1 MNLLLSKKE
10 RNAFDEALPA
20 ALIGRAEQKSG
31 ELSLSST
38 HKQSW
43 PSLNATN
50 QLGAKVVQFAVKPV
64 TEYETAKPAI
74 SKKVLAAM
82 AGDPDPVKTLA
93 DIRKLLVG
101 PTHTLHD
108 AMFEE
113 VIAILEESDREV
125 QNSLQSLESRCVKL
139 SHITNELASSSLE
152 NRDQNRIQIELLR
165 KEIQKSATTHQDML
179 SEMFLAIDAKI
190 EELTRRVSQKVEAL
204 SKKVEADMHQAAA
217 NQERNMQ
224 ELEVKCLAGNLE
236 ATQYIEI
243 RLAKLKSRSDSE
255 KDDLREVFADG
266 LASLADR
273 FKALRNQGEIS
284 ACGQGQT

>member
-10 RNAFDEALPA
+10 WNAFDEALPA
-20 ALIGRAEQKSG
+20 TLIGRAKQKSG
-31 ELSLSST
+31 ELNLSST

-50 QLGAKVVQFAVKPV
+50 QLGAKVVQYAVKPV
-64 TEYETAKPAI
+64 TEYESAKPAI
-74 SKKVLAAM
+74 SKKALAAM

-101 PTHTLHD
+101 PTHKLHD

-113 VIAILEESDREV
+113 VITILEESDREV
-125 QNSLQSLESRCVKL
+125 QDSLQSLERRCVKL
-139 SHITNELASSSLE
+139 SHVTNELASSSLE
-152 NRDQNRIQIELLR
+152 NRDQNRIHIELLR
-165 KEIQKSATTHQDML
+165 KEIEKSAATQQDML

-190 EELTRRVSQKVEAL
+190 EELTKRVSQKIGAL
-204 SKKVEADMHQAAA
+204 SKKFKADMHQAAA

-224 ELEVKCLAGNLE
+224 ELEMKCLAGNME
-236 ATQYIEI
+236 ATQLIEI
-243 RLAKLKSRSDSE
+243 RLDKLKSRSDRE

-266 LASLADR
+266 LLNLAGR
-273 FKALRNQGEIS
+273 FKALRNG
-284 ACGQGQT
+284 

>member
-20 ALIGRAEQKSG
+20 TLIGRAEQKSG

-64 TEYETAKPAI
+64 TEYESAKPAI
-74 SKKVLAAM
+74 SRKVLAAM

-101 PTHTLHD
+101 PTHKLHD

-113 VIAILEESDREV
+113 VITILEESDREV
-125 QNSLQSLESRCVKL
+125 QHSLQSLASRCAKL
-139 SHITNELASSSLE
+139 SHVTNELASSSLE
-152 NRDQNRIQIELLR
+152 NRDQNRIQIEFLR
-165 KEIQKSATTHQDML
+165 KEIQKSATAQQDML

-190 EELTRRVSQKVEAL
+190 EELTKQVSQKVEAL
-204 SKKVEADMHQAAA
+204 SKKFEADMHQAVA

-224 ELEVKCLAGNLE
+224 ELEAKCLAGKME
-236 ATQYIEI
+236 ATQLFEI

-255 KDDLREVFADG
+255 KEDLREVFADG
-266 LASLADR
+266 LLNMAGR
-273 FKALRNQGEIS
+273 FKALRND
-284 ACGQGQT
+284 

>member
-1 MNLLLSKKE
+1 MNLILSKKE

-20 ALIGRAEQKSG
+20 TLIGRAEQKSA

-50 QLGAKVVQFAVKPV
+50 RLGAKVVQFAVKPV
-64 TEYETAKPAI
+64 TEYESAKPAI

-82 AGDPDPVKTLA
+82 AGDPDPVTALA

-101 PTHTLHD
+101 PTHKLHD

-113 VIAILEESDREV
+113 VIAILEESNREV
-125 QNSLQSLESRCVKL
+125 QHSLQSLESRCAKL
-139 SHITNELASSSLE
+139 SRVTNELASSSLE
-152 NRDQNRIQIELLR
+152 NRDQNRSQTEFLR
-165 KEIQKSATTHQDML
+165 KEIQRSATTQQDML

-190 EELTRRVSQKVEAL
+190 EELTKRVSQKMEAL
-204 SKKVEADMHQAAA
+204 SKKFEADMHQAAA

-224 ELEVKCLAGNLE
+224 ELEAKCLAGNME
-236 ATQYIEI
+236 ATHLIEI
-243 RLAKLKSRSDSE
+243 RLDKLKSRSDSE

-266 LASLADR
+266 LLNLAGR
-273 FKALRNQGEIS
+273 FKALRNG
-284 ACGQGQT
+284 